1 MWRDMRFRRLSAI
14 DVGLAQHNHV
24 VQQFPS
30 TATNPA
36 LRHAVLPGTP
46 VGRSNQLAAEA
57 FQHPRYVA
65 AEFAITIKDQV
76 PSTWLHHPPGRLLAA
91 AARSTDCWDA
101 PWH

>member
-14 DVGLAQHNHV
+14 DVGLAQHDHV

-57 FQHPRYVA
+57 FQHPRYVS
-65 AEFAITIKDQV
+65 AESAITIKENKYLGALT
-76 PSTWLHHPPGRLLAA
+76 SRKAS
-91 AARSTDCWDA
+91 RSCCTI
-101 PWH
+101 H